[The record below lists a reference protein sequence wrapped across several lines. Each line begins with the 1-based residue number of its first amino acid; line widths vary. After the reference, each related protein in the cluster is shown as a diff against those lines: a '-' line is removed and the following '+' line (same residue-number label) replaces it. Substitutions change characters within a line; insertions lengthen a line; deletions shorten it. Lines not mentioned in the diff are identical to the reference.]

1 MPAAAASRSTPA
13 SVSSQG
19 LSASKPTT
27 PDNLSGHSVLTK
39 CPNKL
44 TLIGTERD
52 DSYEFCDVSSYDRKS
67 PVTAA
72 LWVVLGL
79 AWVAFAGTATL
90 WLYLA
95 RRSRRGDTGADM
107 VMLGLAP
114 LLTVDFLLSVLGAVA
129 GGWLAVRLDGLGPRL
144 IAGIGAAVLLAR
156 LVLGVAQTWW
166 SRSAE

>member
-1 MPAAAASRSTPA
+1 M
-13 SVSSQG
+13 
-19 LSASKPTT
+19 
-27 PDNLSGHSVLTK
+27 
-39 CPNKL
+39 
-44 TLIGTERD
+44 
-52 DSYEFCDVSSYDRKS
+52 
-67 PVTAA
+67 TAA